1 MFGTA
6 FGKPPSWPTVQSARM
21 PLEEPTNPYWCDET
35 ADRMEM
41 GALTSSPSSAV
52 RPKAAAFSRRRTI
65 IYWGVT
71 LPILAETAA
80 GIQWDLARNDYVKE
94 IFDKIRFPYYF
105 LTILGYSKVLALG
118 ALLVPGFPRLK
129 EWAYAGLVFV
139 YAGAASLHIAVHDD
153 AQAIVTPAVF
163 GVIALASWAL
173 RPPSRRDP
181 APLPDAWARL
191 VARR

>member
-1 MFGTA
+1 
-6 FGKPPSWPTVQSARM
+6 
-21 PLEEPTNPYWCDET
+21 
-35 ADRMEM
+35 MEM
-41 GALTSSPSSAV
+41 CALTSYPSSAV

-65 IYWGVT
+65 IYWAVT

-80 GIQWDLARNDYVKE
+80 GIQWNLTRNDYVKE
-94 IFDKIRFPYYF
+94 IFDKIGFPYYF
-105 LTILGYSKVLALG
+105 LTILGISKILALA

-139 YAGAASLHIAVHDD
+139 YFGAAALHIASREGAREGVS
-153 AQAIVTPAVF
+153 AVIF
-163 GVIALASWAL
+163 GVITLASWAL

-191 VARR
+191 VRRR

>member
-1 MFGTA
+1 
-6 FGKPPSWPTVQSARM
+6 
-21 PLEEPTNPYWCDET
+21 
-35 ADRMEM
+35 MEM
-41 GALTSSPSSAV
+41 CALTSYPSSAV

-94 IFDKIRFPYYF
+94 IFDEIRFPYYF
-105 LTILGYSKVLALG
+105 LTILGISKVLALVT
-118 ALLVPGFPRLK
+118 LLLPRLPRLK

-139 YAGAASLHIAVHDD
+139 YAGAASLHIAVHND

-173 RPPSRRDP
+173 RPPSRHDP